1 MPVLPMPAPPSVD
14 QTKAAYRNPVLPG
27 FFPDPSVVRVGADY
41 YLVNS
46 TFQYFPAIVISHS
59 RDLVHWRQIGHV
71 FTNPEE
77 LDLSGFLDGCG
88 IWAPDI
94 SYHDGRFYIFYCLV
108 QLKPDRTVNV
118 RGNYMVQS
126 RDILGPYSKPV
137 QLTGEGNDP
146 SHFVDDDGAHYMLYA
161 AGIPRGKGVKI
172 ARLSDD
178 CTRVVGSAA
187 WLEFEP
193 EKRAPEGPHL
203 IKKDGFYYLT
213 MAAGDGVYR
222 GHHQVVARSR
232 HVLGPYEP
240 SPHPPFIVERSP
252 DASFYHHGHAKLVET
267 PDRGWWCVYLM
278 RRRIGG
284 FSPLGR
290 ETAIDRVDWLEDG
303 WPVLNR
309 GDGPSDHAPLAV
321 STTRSFRFDATELD
335 PSWCFIRRPHADS
348 YSLASRPGHLRL
360 RGGSS
365 GLESRTGVG
374 AVLQREVSHRYHAA
388 TQVDFSPRP
397 GEEAGLVCYYDTE
410 NHAQLVLADRDG
422 ARILRLSM
430 RARGVYA
437 LIAEMPIHGAQP
449 VWLRLEVSGLHRA
462 FSFSHDG
469 DAWVRAASLGDCAFL
484 SDEGTSQWGFTGTM
498 VGLYARRAPELMPLH
513 ADFAFLLLSENPPA
527 PKAS

>member
-1 MPVLPMPAPPSVD
+1 MPALAPAD
-14 QTKAAYRNPVLPG
+14 QARVAYRNPVLPG

-41 YLVNS
+41 YLINS

-77 LDLSGFLDGCG
+77 LDLTGYLDGCG

-94 SYHDGRFYIFYCLV
+94 SYHDGHFYIFYCLV
-108 QLKPDRTVNV
+108 QLTPDRTVNV
-118 RGNYMVQS
+118 RGNYMVRS

-137 QLTGEGNDP
+137 QLTTEGNDP
-146 SHFVDDDGAHYMLYA
+146 SHFVDEDGAHYMLYA

-172 ARLSDD
+172 VRLSDD
-178 CTRVVGSAA
+178 CTRVVGSPS

-203 IKKDGFYYLT
+203 LRKDGYYYLT

-240 SPHPPFIVERSP
+240 SPHPPFIVEHSA

-267 PDRGWWCVYLM
+267 ADRGWWCVYLM
-278 RRRIGG
+278 RRRISG

-290 ETAIDRVDWLEDG
+290 ETAVDRIDWLEDG
-303 WPVLNR
+303 WPVLNH
-309 GDGPSDHAPLAV
+309 GEGPSDHAPLTVHSNRA
-321 STTRSFRFDATELD
+321 FQFEGPELD
-335 PSWCFIRRPHADS
+335 LSWCFIRRPPFDG
-348 YSLASRPGHLRL
+348 YCLASRPGHLRL

-365 GLESRTGVG
+365 GLDSPTGVC
-374 AVLQREVSHRYHAA
+374 AVLRREACHRYVA
-388 TQVDFSPRP
+388 TTRVEFYPRP
-397 GEEAGLVCYYDTE
+397 GEEAGLVCYYDTD
-410 NHAQLVLADRDG
+410 NHVQLVLANESG
-422 ARILRLSM
+422 ARLQLSA
-430 RARGVYA
+430 RARGTSTLVA
-437 LIAEMPIHGAQP
+437 DLPVSAQRP
-449 VWLRLEVSGLHRA
+449 VWLRLEVDGLDRS

-469 DAWVRAASLGDCAFL
+469 ETWNHVATLGDCGFM
-484 SDEGTSQWGFTGTM
+484 SDEGTSGWGFTGTM
-498 VGLYARRAPELMPLH
+498 VGFYARRAPDQLPLQ
-513 ADFAFLLLSENPPA
+513 ADFAMLLLSENPPIA
-527 PKAS
+527 KAS